1 MSTSK
6 IIKDTTI
13 FITNEDLKD
22 HIHNIHN
29 YIRNSGLG
37 YGKKALELFS
47 VLYGIKLIESKL
59 DLLGISKKDKE
70 IIQFSNI
77 LKHAETRK
85 NNSEYQGK
93 STQYKIDDAIKVIE
107 ECEYKELY
115 KYLFYDI
122 PTSKQ
127 GIKEN
132 VWITLLEMINMIPVG
147 YEQGRVNLSGKVYEY
162 FIGRDQ
168 TAISELGAYFS
179 DRHITSFCFNK
190 VQPKLN
196 QNNTVQPMIDMYG
209 GSGGFTLGYVS
220 YLLEN
225 YDNINW
231 KENINNIYHC
241 DMEASVVNMTGLEMF
256 ALTNYFP
263 KTDEKTFISTNS
275 FTWEFA
281 GSNNMPM
288 KWFYIFTNPPY
299 GGDKTNKCA
308 EQIKRDKLIIYIKN
322 IEKIPAKLNAQLKQL
337 MKETND
343 YKKQQEKQQVNLDS
357 CSKRIKNFAS
367 TNGIATANDKESCS
381 LILLMDCLAKGGTC
395 CAILKEGVFFDGKYS
410 PIRKVL
416 IDNFNVTNV
425 ISVPQNAFEN
435 TSTKTS
441 IIIFHNTGKTKK
453 VVFSEL
459 DVLLEQS
466 DVIEIGSDGL
476 VHMIKNKDEI
486 KEVVEKEI
494 CTATYEMISKPTII
508 MSKGKKVEERE
519 RFDYSLNYK
528 DYDTF
533 QYFIFKNEQQL
544 TIPKEYKMIKLS
556 DVFKFKP
563 KSKRPASFGNETGPY
578 RFYTCSSTIGKCD
591 ALDINDNQNL
601 QLVFGT
607 GGAGSLFIDNMFSCS
622 ADNIVCYT
630 DNNLQTNYIYYY
642 IKKYWDE
649 FIKFHFNGSTLGHI
663 KKENLLLTQ
672 IPIPKDLSKLKKPLE
687 SLEKLHQSITEATE
701 AIPRKEKAICELIK
715 KLTDEGTKDVDYE
728 TFKLGDDNIFKIIYG
743 TRITKNNNVT
753 GSIPVYGGGDITFY
767 TNKSNLEGLNILI
780 SRFGNCTKD
789 KCTRIIKGNVYL
801 NDSGFTIRSSNENF
815 LSNMLLIYTIK
826 QYNDIIYECKRGSA
840 QLNMDMEQLR
850 KQKINVLKPSIMKKH
865 KLQELFDEVDQM
877 KETLETNKK
886 EYQQQLDKLFDTTDV
901 EEKPVE
907 VTIKTKTKKSK
918 KKEVQEI
925 DI

>member
-6 IIKDTTI
+6 IIKDTTL

-59 DLLGISKKDKE
+59 DLLGISKEDKE
-70 IIQFSNI
+70 TIKFSNI
-77 LKHAETRK
+77 LKHAQNRK
-85 NNSEYQGK
+85 KDSEYQRK
-93 STQYKIDDAIKVIE
+93 STPLKIDDAIKVIE
-107 ECEYKELY
+107 QFNYKELY
-115 KYLFYDI
+115 KYLYFDI
-122 PTSKQ
+122 PTGKQ

-132 VWITLLEMINMIPVG
+132 VWITLLEMINMVPVG

-190 VQPKLN
+190 VKPTLN
-196 QNNTVQPMIDMYG
+196 QNNMVQQMIDMYG

-263 KTDEKTFISTNS
+263 KIEKKTFISTNS

-281 GSNNMPM
+281 GSNNIPM

-299 GGDKTNKCA
+299 GGDKTNKSA
-308 EQIKRDKLIIYIKN
+308 EQIKRDKLITFIKN
-322 IEKIPAKLNAQLKQL
+322 IEKIPEKLNEQLKQL
-337 MKETND
+337 MKESND
-343 YKKQQEKQQVNLDS
+343 YKKLQEKQQVNLDS
-357 CSKRIKNFAS
+357 CSKRIKDFAS
-367 TNGIATANDKESCS
+367 TNGITTANDKESCS
-381 LILLMDCLAKGGTC
+381 LILLMDCLAEGGTC
-395 CAILKEGVFFDGKYS
+395 CGILKEGVFFDGKYS

-459 DVLLEQS
+459 VVELEEQ
-466 DVIEIGSDGL
+466 DVIEIGSDGM

-508 MSKGKKVEERE
+508 MSKGKKAETKE

-528 DYDTF
+528 NYKDFKVVCPDGYELKKLGDICEIKRGTRIDSNFIKSELKTTENYIPIYGAGSIQGYTDINNRDGYNCILSRVGGINSKNCAKISYGKIYITDAAFSLDFKDTKYKTYLYNYLVQYYDT
-533 QYFIFKNEQQL
+533 IFTKQCGNGSVQV
-544 TIPKEYKMIKLS
+544 TIS
-556 DVFKFKP
+556 
-563 KSKRPASFGNETGPY
+563 AET
-578 RFYTCSSTIGKCD
+578 
-591 ALDINDNQNL
+591 LQNL
-601 QLVFGT
+601 Q
-607 GGAGSLFIDNMFSCS
+607 
-622 ADNIVCYT
+622 
-630 DNNLQTNYIYYY
+630 
-642 IKKYWDE
+642 
-649 FIKFHFNGSTLGHI
+649 
-663 KKENLLLTQ
+663 
-672 IPIPKDLSKLKKPLE
+672 IPVPKDISKLKKPLE
-687 SLEKLHQSITEATE
+687 SLEKLHQSITEGTE
-701 AIPRKEKAICELIK
+701 AIPQKEKAICDLIK

-728 TFKLGDDNIFKIIYG
+728 TFKLGELTKKISGRCHLTSEGLEVGYYPLLSSALEVSYYLNSYDYDNYSLIFNTINAEGNVNVHYYKKFNVTSNTCILQIEDTIKNPKYLYYDIKNKINHISSNCFDG
-743 TRITKNNNVT
+743 STRKKLNITK
-753 GSIPVYGGGDITFY
+753 
-767 TNKSNLEGLNILI
+767 LQ
-780 SRFGNCTKD
+780 
-789 KCTRIIKGNVYL
+789 
-801 NDSGFTIRSSNENF
+801 
-815 LSNMLLIYTIK
+815 NM
-826 QYNDIIYECKRGSA
+826 N
-840 QLNMDMEQLR
+840 
-850 KQKINVLKPSIMKKH
+850 INVLNPAIMKKH
-865 KLQELFDEVDQM
+865 KLQELFDEVDKI

-886 EYQQQLDKLFDTTDV
+886 EYNEQIDKLFDTKDV
-901 EEKPVE
+901 EEEKAVE

-918 KKEVQEI
+918 NKEVQEI
-925 DI
+925 EI